1 MNNLYIYNIQQS
13 IIYIVLS
20 VLLTII
26 ITNYYIKKINLHYF
40 IVFTLLFIIFYLFFY
55 LINLENKESFEN
67 KRYEDHLASY
77 YKKYGNEEEEH
88 HKPLPRSRY
97 HEEEEEE
104 HPRPYQRRHHYE
116 EEEEHPRPYQ
126 RRHHYEEEEYPT
138 QQQQQP
144 HEEEEEHH
152 RRPRRR
158 HHYEE
163 EEEEHHYPLQN
174 YLKNF
179 LTKLNPYQQP
189 PPPHEEEEHPYGT
202 VPPHEEEQL
211 PPRPIPPPHEEEQYP
226 PRPVPSYPQEEET
239 NYNDFLK
246 NFKESRETK
255 ESINSIKGNTPI
267 NININYNG
275 ENIINDNDNNK
286 LLRTK
291 QNNKNDNKNQ
301 NKKNDCATSRNL
313 GDYSSRV
320 YNNSDWIYGT
330 QAWTDSPD
338 YYIPHEDNYLLPLN
352 YTNRVDTVSQ
362 KQNELTLKKKYSKKD
377 PPCPLMINTPWSEYK
392 SGDKEPTGFNL

>member
-1 MNNLYIYNIQQS
+1 
-13 IIYIVLS
+13 
-20 VLLTII
+20 LT
-26 ITNYYIKKINLHYF
+26 
-40 IVFTLLFIIFYLFFY
+40 
-55 LINLENKESFEN
+55 
-67 KRYEDHLASY
+67 D
-77 YKKYGNEEEEH
+77 
-88 HKPLPRSRY
+88 
-97 HEEEEEE
+97 
-104 HPRPYQRRHHYE
+104 
-116 EEEEHPRPYQ
+116 
-126 RRHHYEEEEYPT
+126 
-138 QQQQQP
+138 
-144 HEEEEEHH
+144 
-152 RRPRRR
+152 
-158 HHYEE
+158 
-163 EEEEHHYPLQN
+163 
-174 YLKNF
+174 F
-179 LTKLNPYQQP
+179 LTKLSPYKKQP
-189 PPPHEEEEHPYGT
+189 PQPPSIEEEEHPYGT
-202 VPPHEEEQL
+202 VPP
-211 PPRPIPPPHEEEQYP
+211 PPHEEEQHP
-226 PRPVPSYPQEEET
+226 PQPMTSTHPEEEET

-246 NFKESRETK
+246 NFKENRETK

-291 QNNKNDNKNQ
+291 KNNKNGNKNNNQ

>member
-40 IVFTLLFIIFYLFFY
+40 IVFTLLFVIFYLFFY

-67 KRYEDHLASY
+67 KHYEDHLAKY
-77 YKKYGNEEEEH
+77 YKKYGNED
-88 HKPLPRSRY
+88 
-97 HEEEEEE
+97 EEE
-104 HPRPYQRRHHYE
+104 HPQQQHS
-116 EEEEHPRPYQ
+116 
-126 RRHHYEEEEYPT
+126 EEEEY
-138 QQQQQP
+138 
-144 HEEEEEHH
+144 HRRSRRSHHHHEEEEEEHH
-152 RRPRRR
+152 RRSRRSHHQEEEEEYKQRQQYHEEEEEHHKRPRR
-158 HHYEE
+158 HHQ

-174 YLKNF
+174 YLTNF

-189 PPPHEEEEHPYGT
+189 PPPPSHEEEEHPYQK
-202 VPPHEEEQL
+202 P
-211 PPRPIPPPHEEEQYP
+211 PPPHEEEHSPKPTSPYQP
-226 PRPVPSYPQEEET
+226 EEEET

-246 NFKESRETK
+246 NFKDNLETK

-275 ENIINDNDNNK
+275 ENIINDNDNNNLVK
-286 LLRTK
+286 TK
-291 QNNKNDNKNQ
+291 RNNQNRNNNGNNNNRN
-301 NKKNDCATSRNL
+301 NKKNNCATSRNL

-320 YNNSDWIYGT
+320 HNNSDWIYGT

-362 KQNELTLKKKYSKKD
+362 KQNELSLKKKYSKKD

>member
-104 HPRPYQRRHHYE
+104 HPRPYQRRHYYE
-116 EEEEHPRPYQ
+116 EEEEHPRPHQ
-126 RRHHYEEEEYPT
+126 RRHHYEEEEEHPT
-138 QQQQQP
+138 QQQQQQQQ
-144 HEEEEEHH
+144 HEEEEEYR

-158 HHYEE
+158 HHYE

-189 PPPHEEEEHPYGT
+189 PPPHEEEEHPYSA
-202 VPPHEEEQL
+202 VPS
-211 PPRPIPPPHEEEQYP
+211 PPPHEEEQHLSS
-226 PRPVPSYPQEEET
+226 PVPLYPQEEET
-239 NYNDFLK
+239 KYNDFLK

-275 ENIINDNDNNK
+275 ENIINDNDHNK

-291 QNNKNDNKNQ
+291 QNNKNDNKNNNKNKNQ

>member
-67 KRYEDHLASY
+67 KRYEDHLANY
-77 YKKYGNEEEEH
+77 YKKYGNEEEE
-88 HKPLPRSRY
+88 
-97 HEEEEEE
+97 E
-104 HPRPYQRRHHYE
+104 HPRPHQRRHHYE
-116 EEEEHPRPYQ
+116 EEEEHPRPHQ
-126 RRHHYEEEEYPT
+126 RRHHYEEEEEHHRRPQRRHHYKEEEEHPI
-138 QQQQQP
+138 QQQQK
-144 HEEEEEHH
+144 HEEEEEY
-152 RRPRRR
+152 RRHPRRR
-158 HHYEE
+158 RHYE

-189 PPPHEEEEHPYGT
+189 PPPHEEEEHPYSA
-202 VPPHEEEQL
+202 VPS
-211 PPRPIPPPHEEEQYP
+211 PPPHEEEQHS
-226 PRPVPSYPQEEET
+226 PRHVQLYPQEEET
-239 NYNDFLK
+239 KYNDFLK
-246 NFKESRETK
+246 NFKESPETK

-291 QNNKNDNKNQ
+291 KNNKNGNKNNNQ

-362 KQNELTLKKKYSKKD
+362 KQNELSLKKKYSKKE